1 MVVHTFN
8 YSEDRGRQT
17 ELAYKLETSLI
28 YVVRPCLKNQNNNKD
43 ATSDVDTKL

>member
-8 YSEDRGRQT
+8 SEGRGRQT
-17 ELAYKLETSLI
+17 ELACKFEGSLI
-28 YVVRPCLKNQNNNKD
+28 YVVRPCLKNQSNNKD